1 LFVPDG
7 RVKQRQWACNKA
19 SCQVERRGETQ
30 RRYRASHPE
39 DAAARRLRAAISASK
54 AGEAAAAPRGP
65 PAWMGRLPWEE
76 LRDEITPQVFVVA
89 GFFVR
94 LVAKALRDEIGAGV
108 TDIPGE
114 VGQLGG
120 TGRKDETADRPPPD

>member
-1 LFVPDG
+1 
-7 RVKQRQWACNKA
+7 
-19 SCQVERRGETQ
+19 
-30 RRYRASHPE
+30 
-39 DAAARRLRAAISASK
+39 
-54 AGEAAAAPRGP
+54 
-65 PAWMGRLPWEE
+65 MGRLPWEE

-114 VGQLGG
+114 VGQLGYRV
-120 TGRKDETADRPPPD
+120 TKRLLAVAT